1 MGKSIL
7 IITLGMSL
15 IIGFIILKLNTN
27 STFGTESTMNKFDQ
41 THARLIANS
50 GAEIFL
56 EQLYQHKTLFD
67 VKDHGPFN
75 LMNGTY
81 NINISGT
88 YNNLI
93 LKSTSHFL
101 GVNHTSII
109 ETEIVPPPLPN
120 VTSALYFT
128 TSALSGVK
136 NLGDAALKIDGK
148 NYKMNE
154 NPGSN
159 GNNLV
164 INTSSLGVPGIT
176 VDNQA
181 DKDFLIK
188 NFGSFLN
195 SNVKGVVGGINVS
208 GAAAVGV
215 TGVNYNW
222 QPLADYL
229 ISAAQGPPLNAEK
242 NYSSATLGTL
252 SSPKITFINEP
263 TEATVKFTGTTT
275 GAGILIIN
283 GNVQFNTLVFN
294 GLIFCYRES
303 NIEFTLGGNS
313 TILGAIIVAGNSI
326 EFKGKGNPGIYYSS
340 EAIQNMSTNLAA
352 LGFRIKSWWE

>member
-7 IITLGMSL
+7 IITLGMSI

-27 STFGTESTMNKFDQ
+27 ATSGAESTMNKFDQ

-56 EQLYQHKTLFD
+56 EQLYQHKNLFD
-67 VKDHGPFN
+67 QKDHGPFS

-81 NINISGT
+81 DIHISGT

-101 GVNHTSII
+101 DVDHTSII
-109 ETEIVPPPLPN
+109 ETEIVPPPLPTA
-120 VTSALYFT
+120 TSALYFT

-136 NLGDAALKIDGK
+136 NLGDAPLEIDGK
-148 NYKMNE
+148 NYKMNA
-154 NPGSN
+154 NPKPNGS
-159 GNNLV
+159 NLV
-164 INTSSLGVPGIT
+164 INTSSSGVPGIT
-176 VDNQA
+176 VDNQS
-181 DKDFLIK
+181 DKDYLVSSFGGFLT
-188 NFGSFLN
+188 
-195 SNVKGVVGGINVS
+195 SNVEGVVDGVNVS
-208 GAAAVGV
+208 GAAAVSV
-215 TGVNYNW
+215 TGVSYNW
-222 QPLADYL
+222 KPLADYL
-229 ISAAQGPPLNAEK
+229 ISAAQQTYSAASKPP
-242 NYSSATLGTL
+242 ATLGTL
-252 SSPKITFINEP
+252 DAPKITFINEP
-263 TEATVKFTGTTT
+263 TDATVQFSGNTT

-283 GNVQFNTLVFN
+283 GNVKFNSLVFN

-303 NIEFTLGGNS
+303 NIEFTLLGNS

-326 EFKGKGNPGIYYSS
+326 EFKGKGTAGVYYSS
-340 EAIQNMSTNLAA
+340 EALQNISTNLAS

>member
-7 IITLGMSL
+7 IITLGMSI

-27 STFGTESTMNKFDQ
+27 ATSGAESTMNKFDQ

-56 EQLYQHKTLFD
+56 EQLYQRKNLFD

-81 NINISGT
+81 DINISGT

-109 ETEIVPPPLPN
+109 ETEIVPPPLPT
-120 VTSALYFT
+120 VTSTLYFT

-136 NLGDAALKIDGK
+136 NLGDAALEIDGK
-148 NYKMNE
+148 NYKMNA
-154 NPGSN
+154 NPKPNGSN
-159 GNNLV
+159 LV
-164 INTSSLGVPGIT
+164 ANTSSPGVPGIT

-181 DKDFLIK
+181 DKDYLVSAFGGFLT
-188 NFGSFLN
+188 
-195 SNVKGVVGGINVS
+195 SNVKGVVDGVNVS
-208 GAAAVGV
+208 GAAAVDV
-215 TGVNYNW
+215 TGVTYNW

-229 ISAAQGPPLNAEK
+229 ISAAQGPPLNAD
-242 NYSSATLGTL
+242 NVHSNTTLGSL
-252 SSPKITFINEP
+252 ESPKITFINEP
-263 TEATVKFTGTTT
+263 TDATVQFTGNTT
-275 GAGILIIN
+275 GAGILIVN
-283 GNVQFNTLVFN
+283 GNVKFNSLVFN

-303 NIEFTLGGNS
+303 NIEFTLLGNS

-326 EFKGKGNPGIYYSS
+326 EFKGKGTAGVYYSS
-340 EAIQNMSTNLAA
+340 EALQNISTNLAA